1 MTRCLVA
8 DDHPAVLQ
16 ALVQVLEEEGYD
28 VVATAQ
34 SGDEALAQIVSSRPD
49 VAVVDARMPGMS
61 GIDVARAASRDAPG
75 TAIVVYTGAADRTL
89 LLDAA
94 DAGARGYVLKD
105 APLQDLLQALRTVA
119 AGGTFVDG
127 ALASIV
133 LRGAAAEGLPQLTV
147 RERQVLGDLAEGRG
161 YDEIGAR
168 LGISPSTVR
177 AHVRTSMRRLE
188 ASTKTQAVAA
198 ALRLSL
204 IG

>member
-1 MTRCLVA
+1 VTRCLVA

-28 VVATAQ
+28 VVAAVHR
-34 SGDEALAQIVSSRPD
+34 GDDALTQIVSLRPD

-61 GIDVARAASRDAPG
+61 GIEVARGALSDAPD
-75 TAIVVYTGAADRTL
+75 TAIVVYTGAADRSL

-105 APLQDLLQALRTVA
+105 APLHDLLQALRTVA
-119 AGGTFVDG
+119 DGGTFVDG
-127 ALASIV
+127 ALASTV
-133 LRGAAAEGLPQLTV
+133 LRGAAIEALPQLTV
-147 RERQVLGDLAEGRG
+147 RERQVLADLADGRG

-204 IG
+204 IA